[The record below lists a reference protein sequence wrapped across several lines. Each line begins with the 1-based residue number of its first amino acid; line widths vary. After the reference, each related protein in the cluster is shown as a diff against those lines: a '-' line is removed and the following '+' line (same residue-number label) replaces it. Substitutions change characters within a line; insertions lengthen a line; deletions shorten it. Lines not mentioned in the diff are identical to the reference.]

1 MYLRQISHFLK
12 ENLVESYTEDIRQVS
27 GHLNVLASILKNDKS
42 TDLCIILYNKALDA
56 FLPSC
61 MTGNDWA
68 LQLYH
73 YLVQR

>member
-42 TDLCIILYNKALDA
+42 ADLGIILYNKALENWSSNRS
-56 FLPSC
+56 L
-61 MTGNDWA
+61 
-68 LQLYH
+68 LI
-73 YLVQR
+73 